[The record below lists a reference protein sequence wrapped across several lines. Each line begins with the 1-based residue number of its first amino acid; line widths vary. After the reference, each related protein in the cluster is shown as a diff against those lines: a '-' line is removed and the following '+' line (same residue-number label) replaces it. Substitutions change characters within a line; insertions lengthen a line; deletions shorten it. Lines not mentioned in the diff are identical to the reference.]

1 MLHQTL
7 LSSATFN
14 TCPPIFTPSAI
25 CYTLYKRYI
34 TNEDFSTD
42 IVPYYLFCQLLHL
55 VPRHRHWETFLE
67 LGLNNKIRLPF
78 DAVFNHHLLGEDR
91 GTWTLDFKIK
101 SFVLCQLSYI
111 LIKYRGFM
119 RNYKYP
125 PRTGFPLN
133 HNAGIVYSPPDLW
146 CEWRDS
152 NPQSN
157 RQGIFLLLYV
167 TIAALL
173 RCSLDFI
180 FTMHFCLGACRQVS
194 TRSSL

>member
-1 MLHQTL
+1 MSSFNLTRWRYGLHILSYGVVPPSVPMLHQTL

-125 PRTGFPLN
+125 PALVSLLTTMQESFIVRQTYGASGGIRTLNPIGKGF
-133 HNAGIVYSPPDLW
+133 
-146 CEWRDS
+146 
-152 NPQSN
+152 
-157 RQGIFLLLYV
+157 
-167 TIAALL
+167 
-173 RCSLDFI
+173 
-180 FTMHFCLGACRQVS
+180 
-194 TRSSL
+194 